1 MEQTKMKASGKS
13 SSSEDREIPS
23 IDPSASTSSFLESP
37 SAPVVLPQPTSIRA
51 SPTINVSS
59 NETTAGQDGKPT
71 ATISEDRSGHPSEA
85 TARSFQLDPQTVE
98 STIDPGNRASSSLP
112 VPLPHP
118 LLAPNYA
125 LMMLS
130 LRNLCNIVTYIEV
143 IDGVSRVLHHNP
155 HMPPDQF
162 PYTTPATESVS
173 FNQAVVSEFLLGTI
187 ASISQENTTP
197 SLSLASLF
205 PSMIP
210 PQARSYSSN
219 RTSTINITST
229 ESNVQVIPPLESQ
242 ISTSTAATNSAI
254 WDQATD
260 KNTTP
265 EKRQPGPRSRS
276 KFTDFQLN
284 ILEAA
289 YARNKSL
296 YRGRKQLIAEEADL
310 TEPQVQAWFNN
321 KRQRESKLMKT
332 PKKPSS
338 K

>member
-1 MEQTKMKASGKS
+1 MKASGKS
-13 SSSEDREIPS
+13 SSSEDRELPS
-23 IDPSASTSSFLESP
+23 IDTSDQSSSSSLLES
-37 SAPVVLPQPTSIRA
+37 SAAPVVLQQPTSK
-51 SPTINVSS
+51 SLTPTVHVSS
-59 NETTAGQDGKPT
+59 SETTAGQDEKPT
-71 ATISEDRSGHPSEA
+71 ATLSEDRSGPSSEA
-85 TARSFQLDPQTVE
+85 TARNFPLDPQTVE
-98 STIDPGNRASSSLP
+98 STMEPGNRASSSLP
-112 VPLPHP
+112 VSLPHP

-125 LMMLS
+125 LMMLT
-130 LRNLCNIVTYIEV
+130 LRNLSNIVTYIEV

-162 PYTTPATESVS
+162 PYTTPATERVSV
-173 FNQAVVSEFLLGTI
+173 NQAVVNEFILGTI
-187 ASISQENTTP
+187 VSISQENTTP

-219 RTSTINITST
+219 RTSTINVTST

-276 KFTDFQLN
+276 KFTDFQVN

-296 YRGRKQLIAEEADL
+296 YRGRKQVIAEEADL

>member
-1 MEQTKMKASGKS
+1 MKASGKS
-13 SSSEDREIPS
+13 SSSEDRELPS
-23 IDPSASTSSFLESP
+23 IDTSDQSSSSSLLES
-37 SAPVVLPQPTSIRA
+37 SAAPVVLQQPTSK
-51 SPTINVSS
+51 SLTPTVHVSS
-59 NETTAGQDGKPT
+59 SETTAGQDEKPT
-71 ATISEDRSGHPSEA
+71 ATLSEDRSGPSSEA
-85 TARSFQLDPQTVE
+85 TARNFPLDPQTVE
-98 STIDPGNRASSSLP
+98 STMEPGNRASSSLP
-112 VPLPHP
+112 VSLPHP

-125 LMMLS
+125 LMMLT
-130 LRNLCNIVTYIEV
+130 LRNLSNIVTYIEV

-162 PYTTPATESVS
+162 PYTTPATER
-173 FNQAVVSEFLLGTI
+173 
-187 ASISQENTTP
+187 ENTTP

-219 RTSTINITST
+219 RTSTINVTST

-276 KFTDFQLN
+276 KFTDFQVN

-296 YRGRKQLIAEEADL
+296 YRGRKQVIAEEADL